1 MEKFSKEW
9 EESLIKDYLNKIS
22 LKDLKL
28 KYQTSSDTIYKIIDK
43 NNIKRHNSKD
53 LSKFKQ
59 LNNKQVQYWLGYIC
73 ADGNIEYIPEK
84 RIYKI
89 SLFSIDEEV
98 MVNFKEFFGDIVKR
112 YSRKNSNVMECAIHS
127 KELCEYF
134 INELNIVPNKGLVL
148 NPNIDFNPNFL
159 LGYFDGDGSIANSS
173 EERTRYE
180 AKFTSG
186 SKVFINKI
194 KEILD
199 DQGIYSIIREKGNAF
214 DLCIERKSDSEKLYK
229 YLYQYKP
236 TCLSRKFNNFVALFG
251 NLEENNWVNCEE
263 LNGQFAAKLD
273 RDI

>member
-1 MEKFSKEW
+1 MEKFSNEW
-9 EESLIKDYLNKIS
+9 EEELIKDYLDKVP
-22 LKDLKL
+22 LKELKT
-28 KYQTSSDTIYKIIDK
+28 KYQTSADTIYKVIDK

-53 LSKFKQ
+53 LSKFKL

-73 ADGNIEYIPEK
+73 ADGNIEYAPEK
-84 RIYKI
+84 RVYKV

-98 MVNFKEFFGDIVKR
+98 MMNFKEFFGDIVKR

-180 AKFTSG
+180 AKFMSG
-186 SKVFINKI
+186 SKVFIDRI
-194 KEILD
+194 KNILD
-199 DQGIYSIIREKGNAF
+199 AQNIFSIIREKGNAF
-214 DLCIERKSDSEKLYK
+214 DLCIERKLESEKLYK
-229 YLYQYKP
+229 YLYQFKP

-251 NLEENNWVNCEE
+251 NLEVNNWVNCEK
-263 LNGQFAAKLD
+263 LDGQLAAKLD
-273 RDI
+273 RNI

>member
-22 LKDLKL
+22 LKDLKV

-53 LSKFKQ
+53 LSKFYQ
-59 LNNKQVQYWLGYIC
+59 LNDKQVQYWLGYIC
-73 ADGNIEYIPEK
+73 ADGNIEYFPEK
-84 RIYKI
+84 RVYKV
-89 SLFSIDEEV
+89 SLFSIDEEI
-98 MVNFKEFFGDIVKR
+98 MINFKEFFGDIVKR
-112 YSRKNSNVMECAIHS
+112 YFRKNSNVMECAIHS

-134 INELNIVPNKGLVL
+134 INKLNIVPNKGLVL

-199 DQGIYSIIREKGNAF
+199 DQEIYSVIREKGNAF
-214 DLCIERKSDSEKLYK
+214 DLCIERKSESKKLYK

>member
-1 MEKFSKEW
+1 M
-9 EESLIKDYLNKIS
+9 I
-22 LKDLKL
+22 
-28 KYQTSSDTIYKIIDK
+28 
-43 NNIKRHNSKD
+43 
-53 LSKFKQ
+53 
-59 LNNKQVQYWLGYIC
+59 
-73 ADGNIEYIPEK
+73 
-84 RIYKI
+84 
-89 SLFSIDEEV
+89 
-98 MVNFKEFFGDIVKR
+98 NFKEFFGDIVKR

-199 DQGIYSIIREKGNAF
+199 DQEIYSVIREKGNAF
-214 DLCIERKSDSEKLYK
+214 DLCIERKSESEKLYK

-251 NLEENNWVNCEE
+251 NLEENNWVNCEK
-263 LNGQFAAKLD
+263 LDGQFAAKY
-273 RDI
+273 